1 MKIRITVLALLA
13 VAAGVFAY
21 TRPHNAT
28 PSDLRDAVADRAIDT
43 LKTEAGAEASG
54 GSIVKPAKPF
64 PVETGSGRGS
74 GNKGYVTGVD
84 PLAGA
89 PVKPVEFVTIPGGR
103 FKMGTSSG
111 EKVFA
116 DAKPIHAVNIK
127 TFDMSKT
134 DVTVEQ
140 YAECLDKGGCTEPD
154 TGPYCNWG
162 VAGRELHPVN
172 CVDWDQARKYAWFK
186 GKQPGFE
193 GARLPTEAEWEYAA
207 TSGGRNLKYPW
218 GDAEAACDK
227 AVMYGDGGYGC
238 GADGTMPVCSKPAGN
253 TAQGLCDMAGNVW
266 QWVQDTYHYSYE
278 GAPDDGSE
286 FKGKDSRRVMRGGSF
301 GSDDARSL
309 RADYRD
315 RGDPALRRVFVGFRL
330 ARSSR

>member
-1 MKIRITVLALLA
+1 MRIKTIMLVFFLA
-13 VAAGVFAY
+13 VTAGVFAY
-21 TRPHNAT
+21 TRPHNGM

-43 LKTEAGAEASG
+43 LKTEAGEEASG
-54 GSIVKPAKPF
+54 VSITKPENPF
-64 PVETGSGRGS
+64 YVETGSKKAL
-74 GNKGYVTGVD
+74 GNKGYVAD
-84 PLAGA
+84 PLPGA
-89 PVKPVEFVTIPGGR
+89 PGKPVEFITIPGGR

-111 EKVFA
+111 EKVFE
-116 DAKPIHAVNIK
+116 DAKPIHAVDIK

-140 YAECLDKGGCTEPD
+140 YAECLDKGECTEPD
-154 TGPYCNWG
+154 AGNYCNWG
-162 VAGRELHPVN
+162 VAGRELHPIN
-172 CVDWDQARKYAWFK
+172 CVDWDQARKYARFK
-186 GKQPGFE
+186 SKQPGFE
-193 GARLPTEAEWEYAA
+193 GARLPSEAEWEYAA
-207 TSGGRNLKYPW
+207 TSGGRSQKYPW

-227 AVMYGDGGYGC
+227 AVMYGEGGYGC
-238 GADGTMPVCSKPAGN
+238 GADGTMPVCSKTAGN
-253 TAQGLCDMAGNVW
+253 TTQGLCDMAGNVW